1 MPGSRRSVSVSRDAP
16 IVVRGQKG
24 MGCCVYDRPRMVRVR
39 YATAGLIGRE
49 GEWAEGLERVAC
61 G

>member
-1 MPGSRRSVSVSRDAP
+1 MSVSRDAP

-49 GEWAEGLERVAC
+49 GEWAEGLERVAY